1 MIVMELKE
9 PRRQGDLIFFPVD
22 EFPSDLTVSTDNV
35 VAVGEGKNHF
45 HKLHGQ
51 MQILVPKHPMTVQ
64 LEDHEEE
71 VFKFVDA
78 QQELEIRHELPN
90 GKQANHNAWKLP
102 KGKYAVLREREHD
115 IFTEEARVV
124 TD

>member
-1 MIVMELKE
+1 MESKE
-9 PRRQGDLIFFPVD
+9 PIRQGDLIFFPVD
-22 EFPSDLTVSTDNV
+22 EFPSDLTTAKNNI

-51 MQILVPKHPMTVQ
+51 MQILVPRQPMTVQ

-78 QQELEIRHELPN
+78 QQELELRHELPN
-90 GKQANHNAWKLP
+90 GKQANHNTVKIP
-102 KGKYAVLREREHD
+102 KGKYAVLREREFD
-115 IFTEEARVV
+115 VFTEEVRVV